1 MLRGIHLPLVTPFL
15 DGEVDVASLRRLV
28 GHYRTTGIAGVVL
41 LGTTGESPTIS
52 ADEQRDLVA
61 VVLEE
66 LGGTLPVHVGL
77 AGNDTAHVVERLGRF
92 EDLPVDGYLLVMP
105 YYSRPGQDGLAA
117 HVRAVAR
124 ATDRTLILYNVPYR
138 TGVNLAN
145 ATLLSLAAELA
156 NVRAVKD
163 STGDIGQSLELLRLA
178 PEGFAVLTGED
189 PLFFTSMANGA
200 AGGILASAHLS
211 TDAFV
216 AVDELVRADRLAEA
230 RAAWR
235 RVEGSIPL
243 LFGEANPM
251 PIKHCLWRQGLIASP
266 ECRLPLT
273 SVSAGL
279 AAQLDALVSA
289 SS

>member
-1 MLRGIHLPLVTPFL
+1 LV
-15 DGEVDVASLRRLV
+15 A
-28 GHYRTTGIAGVVL
+28 HYRTTGIAGFVL
-41 LGTTGESPTIS
+41 LGTTGESPTIT
-52 ADEQRDLVA
+52 ADEQHEVVE
-61 VVLEE
+61 VVLAE
-66 LGGTLPVHVGL
+66 LDGALPVHVGL
-77 AGNDTAHVVERLGRF
+77 AGNDTAHVVERLAAF
-92 EDLPVDGYLLVMP
+92 EGLPVDGYLLVMP

-117 HVRAVAR
+117 HVRAVAG
-124 ATDRTLILYNVPYR
+124 ATGRTVILYNVPYR

-145 ATLLSLAAELA
+145 ATLLSLAAELP

-163 STGDIGQSLELLRLA
+163 STGDVAQSLELLRLA
-178 PEGFAVLTGED
+178 PEGFDVLTGED
-189 PLFFTSMANGA
+189 PLFFTSLANGA
-200 AGGILASAHLS
+200 AGGILASAHLA
-211 TDAFV
+211 TEVFV

-235 RVEGSIPL
+235 QVEGGIPL
-243 LFGEANPM
+243 LFTEANPM
-251 PIKHCLWRQGLIASP
+251 PIKHCLWRQGLLASL